1 MAKDWGAIDLGAMMK
16 KANPNQ
22 IEATVQV
29 IQIEQHEKVRKQE
42 NVKLRLTDEIEFSMT
57 IFDKLNKGFTNLQKV
72 NCFMNVCL

>member
-1 MAKDWGAIDLGAMMK
+1 MGKDWGAIDLGAMMK
-16 KANPNQ
+16 KNNPNQ
-22 IEATVQV
+22 VEATVQV
-29 IQIEQHEKVRKQE
+29 IQVEEHEKVRKQE